1 MNSQINIR
9 AAKIEDA
16 VRLLEIYS
24 YYVKETAITYE
35 YEVPLLDEFKQRIS
49 HTLETHPYIVAESD
63 GEIIGYAYAGKY
75 HPRAAYSWD
84 AETTIYLDNNFR
96 GNGVGRKLY
105 SYLEEILKVQG
116 FVKAIALITPPMTEA
131 DNDVYR
137 SVHFHENMGYKLSGR
152 LTYSGYKFGRWFDT
166 VTMDKMLCEPH
177 ENMESVKAFDEVRGK
192 FGI

>member
-1 MNSQINIR
+1 MDTQINIR

-16 VRLLEIYS
+16 ARLLQIYG
-24 YYVKETAITYE
+24 YYVRETAITYE
-35 YEVPLLDEFKQRIS
+35 YEVPSLDEFKQRIS
-49 HTLETHPYIVAESD
+49 HTLQTHPYIVAQSD

-84 AETTIYLDNNFR
+84 AEMTIYLDHNVR

-105 SYLEEILKVQG
+105 SYIEEILKAQG
-116 FVKAIALITPPMTEA
+116 IVKAIALITPPMTEA
-131 DNDVYR
+131 DKDVYR
-137 SVHFHENMGYKLSGR
+137 SVHFHESMGYKLSGR

-166 VTMDKMLCEPH
+166 VFMDKILCEPY
-177 ENMESVKAFDEVRGK
+177 ENMQPVKSFDEVRGQ